1 VEVDPVGRLLKWKG
15 RGGARS
21 CELGTAK
28 ERRARASWTGRRLPS
43 RIEAT
48 IENAATAPAPARQ
61 ETLPM
66 ANLIKI
72 GTHFI
77 NIDQALRVDDLYPRT
92 RENKMIVRFGMGEE
106 HSLTLEGQDADDL
119 RTWLNS
125 IATNLRQT
133 NTDLDTR
140 G

>member
-1 VEVDPVGRLLKWKG
+1 
-15 RGGARS
+15 
-21 CELGTAK
+21 
-28 ERRARASWTGRRLPS
+28 
-43 RIEAT
+43 
-48 IENAATAPAPARQ
+48 
-61 ETLPM
+61 M

-92 RENKMIVRFGMGEE
+92 WEDKMIVRFGAGEE

>member
-1 VEVDPVGRLLKWKG
+1 
-15 RGGARS
+15 
-21 CELGTAK
+21 
-28 ERRARASWTGRRLPS
+28 
-43 RIEAT
+43 
-48 IENAATAPAPARQ
+48 
-61 ETLPM
+61 M

-72 GTHFI
+72 GSHFI
-77 NIDQALRVDDLYPRT
+77 NIDQALRVDDLYPPT
-92 RENKMIVRFGMGEE
+92 REDKLIVRFGLGEE
-106 HSLTLEGQDADDL
+106 YALTLEGQDADDL

>member
-1 VEVDPVGRLLKWKG
+1 
-15 RGGARS
+15 
-21 CELGTAK
+21 
-28 ERRARASWTGRRLPS
+28 
-43 RIEAT
+43 
-48 IENAATAPAPARQ
+48 
-61 ETLPM
+61 M

-77 NIDQALRVDDLYPRT
+77 NIDQALRGDDLYPRT
-92 RENKMIVRFGMGEE
+92 RENKLIVRFGRPAGEE

>member
-1 VEVDPVGRLLKWKG
+1 
-15 RGGARS
+15 
-21 CELGTAK
+21 
-28 ERRARASWTGRRLPS
+28 
-43 RIEAT
+43 
-48 IENAATAPAPARQ
+48 
-61 ETLPM
+61 M

-92 RENKMIVRFGMGEE
+92 REDKMIVRFGGGEE
-106 HSLTLEGQDADDL
+106 HSLTLEGQEADDL

-125 IATNLRQT
+125 VATNLRQT

>member
-1 VEVDPVGRLLKWKG
+1 
-15 RGGARS
+15 
-21 CELGTAK
+21 
-28 ERRARASWTGRRLPS
+28 
-43 RIEAT
+43 
-48 IENAATAPAPARQ
+48 
-61 ETLPM
+61 M

-77 NIDQALRVDDLYPRT
+77 NIEQALRVDDLYPRT
-92 RENKMIVRFGMGEE
+92 RENKLIVRFGRGEE

-125 IATNLRQT
+125 VATNLRQT